1 MWSLL
6 TASRYINQL
15 MIRSLFRFLALVP
28 GWHTK
33 RHIVVI
39 ESDDW
44 GSIRMPSK
52 EVYEQL
58 LYDGFDVDKDLFS
71 KYDSL
76 ERGEDLS
83 SLFEVL
89 QSVKDK
95 NGNPAIM
102 TANSVVVNPDFDKV
116 EADGFATYH
125 YELTTETYKHQP
137 GCENS
142 HVLIQQGMSEKVWQP
157 QLHGREH
164 LNVIRWMKALQ
175 SEDEI
180 TRLCFGQRHFSLTK
194 ASSPKVKA
202 RFMDAFANAAPES
215 LKYETA
221 ILQEAADLFEK
232 QYGFRSKSFIAPC
245 YIWKRELEPVMKEC
259 GIDYLQGLSLQQI
272 PVNDEPLKYKS
283 KYHYLGQ
290 KNKLGQTYLVRNAF
304 FEPYK
309 GGAVD
314 WTDECLKR
322 VEIAFN
328 CHKPAIISTHRL
340 NFIGALDVAFRDNNL
355 KKLEALLLNITK
367 HWPDVEF
374 MSSDQLG
381 DVINGK

>member
-1 MWSLL
+1 MSNL
-6 TASRYINQL
+6 THILQQL
-15 MIRSLFRFLALVP
+15 P
-28 GWHTK
+28 GWRTK

-58 LYDGFDVDKDLFS
+58 LRDGFSVDKDLFS
-71 KYDSL
+71 RYDSL
-76 ERGEDLS
+76 ERAEDLS
-83 SLFEVL
+83 ALFEVL

-95 NGNPAIM
+95 NGNPAII
-102 TANSVVVNPDFDKV
+102 TANSVVVNPDFDKI
-116 EADGFATYH
+116 EANGFTKYEC
-125 YELTTETYKHQP
+125 ELTTKTYKHQL

-142 HVLIQQGMSEKVWQP
+142 LELIQQGMDEKVWQP

-164 LNVIRWMKALQ
+164 LNVIRWMKVLQ
-175 SEDEI
+175 DGDEI
-180 TRLCFGQRHFSLTK
+180 ARLCFSQRHFSLTK
-194 ASSPKVKA
+194 KASPKVKA
-202 RFMDAFANAAPES
+202 RYMDAFANASPDTLKEES
-215 LKYETA
+215 A
-221 ILQEAADLFEK
+221 ILKEAAELFEK
-232 QYGFRSKSFIAPC
+232 MYGFRSKSFISPC
-245 YIWKRELEPVMKEC
+245 YIWKKELEPVMKEC

-272 PVNDEPLKYKS
+272 PVSDEPLKCKT

-309 GGAVD
+309 GSKENGV
-314 WTDECLKR
+314 DECLGR
-322 VEIAFN
+322 VNIAFK
-328 CHKPAIISTHRL
+328 CHKPAVISSHRL
-340 NFIGALDVAFRDNNL
+340 NFIGALDADYRDRNL
-355 KKLEALLLNITK
+355 KQLKLLLTRIK
-367 HWPDVEF
+367 EIWPDVEF